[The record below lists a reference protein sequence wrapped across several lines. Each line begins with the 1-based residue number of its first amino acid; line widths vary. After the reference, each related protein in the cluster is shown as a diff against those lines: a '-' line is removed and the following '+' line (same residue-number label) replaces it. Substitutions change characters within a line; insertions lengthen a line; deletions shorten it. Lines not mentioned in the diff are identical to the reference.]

1 MLRGTEKWVTY
12 FVLVIVFIFGIVF
25 LAKQIGVTTD
35 LKHSLAQAK
44 YAGIY
49 SGDLHRITVLHNA
62 SAKIFFLS
70 FFALCLLLIGII
82 IIMKGIERAYAIPEV
97 KEKVHHHL
105 RSTTPGVVL
114 TVLAAFLLAF
124 CTYRASHIETVYSS
138 RLIDYNN
145 YKVAMLGWDK
155 KADTLRI
162 DSTALQKLK
171 TDVKKVASKLKK
183 KGKSTT
189 KKLAKGRH
197 SKAAKKQHPDVA
209 KNDKKSLKK
218 NQQPSKTTK
227 AKVVAIKYDKKEN
240 DQKEAIAIKQKTAPA
255 KQETI
260 NKYHNKPVTHADFI
274 WANQFQRNV
283 TIYGY
288 VPTKDEEDRYNH
300 ILDYY
305 KKYDGDLMNN
315 ELNWA
320 YSFLEKTKQGYE
332 PKPGELRKYEQII
345 ERNLRSS
352 AVPKRTMEEL

>member
-189 KKLAKGRH
+189 KKLAK
-197 SKAAKKQHPDVA
+197 
-209 KNDKKSLKK
+209 
-218 NQQPSKTTK
+218 
-227 AKVVAIKYDKKEN
+227 VVAIKYDKKEN
-240 DQKEAIAIKQKTAPA
+240 DQKEAIAIKQKPVPA